1 MHTSK
6 HTYTLSNVTSN
17 LIGKIQHRQYIRQ
30 YIRLQAAY
38 GVAQRG
44 GVVFPLFEEKH
55 NARLVSDVNLL
66 SSWEHRQL
74 VFSESIFSN

>member
-1 MHTSK
+1 MNTSK
-6 HTYTLSNVTSN
+6 HTYALSNVSSN
-17 LIGKIQHRQYIRQ
+17 LIGELQHRH

-44 GVVFPLFEEKH
+44 GVVFPLYEEKH
-55 NARLVSDVNLL
+55 NKRLVSDVNIL
-66 SSWEHRQL
+66 SSREHRQL

>member
-1 MHTSK
+1 MNTSK
-6 HTYTLSNVTSN
+6 HTYTLSNVSTN
-17 LIGKIQHRQYIRQ
+17 LIGELQHRQYL
-30 YIRLQAAY
+30 RLQAAY

-55 NARLVSDVNLL
+55 NTRLVSDVNIL
-66 SSWEHRQL
+66 SSREHRQL

>member
-1 MHTSK
+1 MNTSK
-6 HTYTLSNVTSN
+6 NTYTFSNVFTN
-17 LIGKIQHRQYIRQ
+17 LIGEIQHRQ

-44 GVVFPLFEEKH
+44 GVVFPLFEERH
-55 NARLVSDVNLL
+55 QARLVSDINIL
-66 SSWEHRQL
+66 SAREHRQL

>member
-1 MHTSK
+1 MNTSK
-6 HTYTLSNVTSN
+6 NTYTLSNVFTN
-17 LIGKIQHRQYIRQ
+17 LIGEIQHRQ

-44 GVVFPLFEEKH
+44 GVVFPLFEERH
-55 NARLVSDVNLL
+55 QARLVSDINIL
-66 SSWEHRQL
+66 SAREHRQL

>member
-1 MHTSK
+1 MNTSR
-6 HTYTLSNVTSN
+6 HSDSFSNVSAN
-17 LIGKIQHRQYIRQ
+17 LIGEIQHRQ

-55 NARLVSDVNLL
+55 LARLVSDVNIL
-66 SSWEHRQL
+66 SSREHRQL
-74 VFSESIFSN
+74 VFSESVFSN

>member
-1 MHTSK
+1 MNTSK
-6 HTYTLSNVTSN
+6 HTYTLSNITSN
-17 LIGKIQHRQYIRQ
+17 LIGEIQHRQ

-66 SSWEHRQL
+66 SSREHRQL